1 MNITEKGNQMSRLEN
16 LDLTAITLEECLAEI
31 NDEAADR
38 QAANAEGWYPG
49 LVSDLAHWAEY
60 GITTAVELGE
70 YLGAAVAQE
79 EDKCVFIALDAAFED
94 SRTFTS
100 ADLEVDQVW

>member
-1 MNITEKGNQMSRLEN
+1 MSRLEN

-31 NDEAADR
+31 NGEAADR

-70 YLGAAVAQE
+70 YLDAAVAQE
-79 EDKCVFIALDAAFED
+79 EDEVPEHDVALDAAFED

-100 ADLEVDQVW
+100 ADLEVNQVW